1 VGEVVRDQYD
11 IAISPEALPGEYH
24 LEVGMYLAETGER
37 LSVFQEDQEIG
48 NRVLLAS
55 EITVE

>member
-1 VGEVVRDQYD
+1 MTW
-11 IAISPEALPGEYH
+11 

-37 LSVFQEDQEIG
+37 LNALQEDQDAG
-48 NRVLLAS
+48 NRVLLPP